1 MAQNDKELLSRLKQ
15 CEVEFVIIGGFCGV
29 MHGAPLVTLDL
40 DICCPFSRE
49 NLRRIE
55 AAVKDLNPRHR
66 LTANKLPLELTDEL
80 CDCLKNLYLTTDLGA
95 LDCLSE
101 VAGIGN
107 FARVLEQ
114 SVKKTMS
121 YGEFRIL
128 DLDALITAKLAV
140 SREKDLY
147 AVKLL
152 RAVKERKAQQKDLF
166 D

>member
-1 MAQNDKELLSRLKQ
+1 MPQNDRALLSQLRDRK
-15 CEVEFVIIGGFCGV
+15 VEFVIIGGFCGV
-29 MHGAPLVTLDL
+29 MHGVSLVTLDL
-40 DICCPFSRE
+40 DICCRFDRD

-55 AAVKDLNPRHR
+55 AAVKDLNPHHR

-80 CDCLKNLYLTTDLGA
+80 CDRLKNLYLTTDLGT

-107 FARVLEQ
+107 YEQVLQ
-114 SVKKTMS
+114 RSVLKTMS

-140 SREKDLY
+140 GREKDLD
-147 AVKLL
+147 AVRLL
-152 RAVKERKAQQKDLF
+152 RAIKERKEHQKDLF
-166 D
+166 E